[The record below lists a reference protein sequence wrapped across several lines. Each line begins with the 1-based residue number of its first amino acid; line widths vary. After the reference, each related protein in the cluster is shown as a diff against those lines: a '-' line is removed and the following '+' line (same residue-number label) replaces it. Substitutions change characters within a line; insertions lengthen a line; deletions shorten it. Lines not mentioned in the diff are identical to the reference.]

1 MTKCILRPDLSLS
14 RREKTRTNPMTD
26 PRPQSPLFVKTYDF
40 LLWLIPL
47 TLKFPKSQRFLLA
60 ERLSR
65 MALDFYD
72 LILAAVIEPARQG
85 ERLDEADRLLTKI
98 RLYLRLSYDLHCIS
112 LGQLEHAARL
122 VDELGRLIGGWKR
135 KRARK
140 ESAKR

>member
-1 MTKCILRPDLSLS
+1 MAES
-14 RREKTRTNPMTD
+14 
-26 PRPQSPLFVKTYDF
+26 RPQSPIFVKTYDF

-72 LILAAVIEPARQG
+72 LILDAAMEPQHQAQ
-85 ERLDEADRLLTKI
+85 RLAAADKLLTKV

-112 LGQLEHAARL
+112 QGQFEHAARRL
-122 VDELGRLIGGWKR
+122 DEIGRLVGGWQK
-135 KRARK
+135 KLK
-140 ESAKR
+140 EEKTLPRRQAAAT